1 MVAAILIK
9 GLPKLAKKGWKTLTT
24 TIKHKGELR
33 IKEINKKLEKT
44 PEKAPIP
51 GFTEKASVRQDVAE
65 DFAQEVAD
73 INAGKW
79 KGKK

>member
-24 TIKHKGELR
+24 TLKHKRDLR
-33 IKEINKKLEKT
+33 LKEINKKLEET
-44 PEKAPIP
+44 PEKAHIP

-65 DFAQEVAD
+65 DYAQEVLD
-73 INAGKW
+73 IYN

>member
-9 GLPKLAKKGWKTLTT
+9 GLPKIAKKGWKTLTT
-24 TIKHKGELR
+24 TLKHKRDLR
-33 IKEINKKLEKT
+33 LKEINKKLEET
-44 PEKAPIP
+44 PEKAHIP

-65 DFAQEVAD
+65 DYAQEVLD
-73 INAGKW
+73 IYN

>member
-24 TIKHKGELR
+24 TTKHKGELR
-33 IKEINKKLEKT
+33 IKEINQKLKKT
-44 PEKAPIP
+44 PKKAHVP
-51 GFTEKASVRQDVAE
+51 GFTEKANVRQDVDE
-65 DFAQEVAD
+65 DYAQEVAD
-73 INAGKW
+73 FY

>member
-24 TIKHKGELR
+24 TTKHKGELR
-33 IKEINKKLEKT
+33 IKEINRKIKEYKG
-44 PEKAPIP
+44 PKQDI
-51 GFTEKASVRQDVAE
+51 TEDYI
-65 DFAQEVAD
+65 QEVAD
-73 INAGKW
+73 IYAGKW